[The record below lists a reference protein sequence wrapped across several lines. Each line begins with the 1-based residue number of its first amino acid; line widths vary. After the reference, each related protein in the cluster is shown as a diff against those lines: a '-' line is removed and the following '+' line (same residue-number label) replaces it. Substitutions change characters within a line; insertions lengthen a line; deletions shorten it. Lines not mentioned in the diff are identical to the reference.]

1 MDRKKVTIPDLQA
14 KKEAGQ
20 PITMLTAYDYPTAL
34 LVDRAGIDILLVG
47 DSLGMVV
54 LGMPNTVAVTMKDM
68 IHHCKAV
75 SRGAS
80 SCLIVGD
87 LPFMSYNVSTEKAME
102 NAGRLLKE
110 GNADVVKLEGGRE
123 MAEVVRKLVDGGI
136 PVQGHIGLTPQSATK
151 LGGFK
156 VQGKDVASARKLVDD
171 AIALEQAGA
180 FSLILE
186 AVPDRLARII
196 TETVKIPTIGIGAGP
211 WCDGQVLVTHDMVG
225 LFDRFTPKFVRKYAN
240 VYGEMM
246 KAMESYKADVENRAF
261 PGPEHGFTIKDE
273 ILDALKKELGQQQ

>member
-1 MDRKKVTIPDLQA
+1 
-14 KKEAGQ
+14 
-20 PITMLTAYDYPTAL
+20 MLTAYDYPTAL

>member
-1 MDRKKVTIPDLQA
+1 MERKKVTIPDLQA
-14 KKEAGQ
+14 KKEAKQ
-20 PITMLTAYDYPTAL
+20 PISMLTAYDYPTAV

-54 LGMPNTVAVTMKDM
+54 LGLPNTVGVTMEDM

-75 SRGAS
+75 ARGSAN
-80 SCLIVGD
+80 CLIVGD
-87 LPFMSYNVSTEKAME
+87 MPFMSYNVSKEQAMV

-110 GNADVVKLEGGRE
+110 GNADVVKLEGGAE
-123 MAEVVRKLVDGGI
+123 MADVVKKLVDGGI

-156 VQGKDVASARKLVDD
+156 VQGKDLATAKRLVDD

-180 FSLILE
+180 FSMILE
-186 AVPDRLARII
+186 AVPDRLAKVI
-196 TETVKIPTIGIGAGP
+196 TETVRIPIIGIGAGP

-240 VYGEMM
+240 VYGEMI
-246 KAMESYKADVENRAF
+246 KAMESYKADVENHAF
-261 PGPEHGFTIKDE
+261 PGPEHGFTIKDDV
-273 ILDALKKELGQQQ
+273 LAALKKELGS

>member
-1 MDRKKVTIPDLQA
+1 MERKKVTIPDLQA
-14 KKEAGQ
+14 KKEARQ

-54 LGMPNTVAVTMKDM
+54 LGLPNTVAVTMEDM

-75 SRGAS
+75 CRGAAYA
-80 SCLIVGD
+80 LIVGD
-87 LPFMSYNVSTEKAME
+87 MPFMSYNVSIDKAME

-110 GNADVVKLEGGRE
+110 GNADVVKLEGGAE
-123 MAEVVRKLVDGGI
+123 MADVVRKLVDGGI

-156 VQGKDVASARKLVDD
+156 VQGKDAASARKLVDD

-180 FSLILE
+180 FSVILE
-186 AVPDRLARII
+186 AVPDRLARIV
-196 TETVKIPTIGIGAGP
+196 TEMVKIPTIGIGAGP

-246 KAMESYKADVENRAF
+246 KAMESYRADVENRAF
-261 PGPEHGFTIKDE
+261 PGPEHGFTIKDDVLE
-273 ILDALKKELGQQQ
+273 ALKRELGN